1 MTLMNNEKIQQA
13 REFLRQR
20 FPEIPVPQRSYL
32 VLMSA
37 RSGSMLLCAQ
47 LEKIGFGRPIEAFN
61 PNKNPMFQNVWDIDY
76 SNDYEYLKKAI
87 EYQTVN
93 GVMGMKFSLNQF
105 HLFLEK
111 ARRLLGEPGAQ
122 LTDAE
127 VVEVFFPGT
136 RYIHLQRRDKVKQ
149 AISYAKAWQN
159 GIWYEAADGGEEFK
173 EHLLPAVYDREHIE
187 CCFDIVLSIDAAWQ
201 DYLEENQLQFLQVWY
216 EDLAADF
223 GGKMRDVYDFLEVQ
237 EEALPV
243 PPLKKQANLQSQ
255 EWEKRFRAQT
265 PWLSNPRI
273 AVALQAGDI
282 RALMAERNPISPL
295 ERANARWEV
304 MPANR
309 FKPLRSIV
317 FRVKRKLKNL
327 FSHAD
332 H

>member
-1 MTLMNNEKIQQA
+1 MVQMNSGNVQQA
-13 REFLRQR
+13 RDFARREY
-20 FPEIPVPQRSYL
+20 PGIPLPNRSYL

-61 PNKNPMFQNVWDIDY
+61 PNKNPMFHNVWDIDY
-76 SNDYEYLKKAI
+76 SNDYEYIKKAI

-111 ARRLLGEPGAQ
+111 ARRLLGESGVQ

-127 VVEVFFPGT
+127 VVDVFFPCA

-159 GIWYEAADGGEEFK
+159 GIWYEAADGNDEFK
-173 EHLLPAVYDREHIE
+173 EYLLPAVYDREHIE
-187 CCFDIVLSIDAAWQ
+187 CCFDIILSIDAGWQ
-201 DYLEENQLQFLQVWY
+201 KYLSENMLESLLVWY

-223 GGKMRDVYDFLEVQ
+223 SGKMCEVYEFLGVV
-237 EEALPV
+237 EETIEA

-255 EWEKRFRAQT
+255 EWEKRFRAET
-265 PWLSNPRI
+265 PWLAIPRI
-273 AVALQAGDI
+273 TTALQSGDL
-282 RALMAERNPISPL
+282 AMLMAERNPVAPM
-295 ERANARWEV
+295 ERANARWKA

-309 FKPLRSIV
+309 FKPVRSFA
-317 FRVKRKLKNL
+317 FRVKRKLKSL
-327 FSHAD
+327 LGK
-332 H
+332 